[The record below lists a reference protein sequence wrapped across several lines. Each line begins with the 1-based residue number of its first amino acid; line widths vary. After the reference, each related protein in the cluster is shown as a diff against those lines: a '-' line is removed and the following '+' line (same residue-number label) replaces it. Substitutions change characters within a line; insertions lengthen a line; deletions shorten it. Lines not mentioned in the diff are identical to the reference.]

1 MTDVSVRAEG
11 AEKEAIRTNFPYFYL
26 IIVNTQNFP
35 PRLATAETELYA
47 TKKSYEICSERDE
60 DFAEKLIFGSVWS
73 CS

>member
-35 PRLATAETELYA
+35 PRLATAETESYA
-47 TKKSYEICSERDE
+47 TKQSYEICFKYAQKETRT
-60 DFAEKLIFGSVWS
+60 LQRH
-73 CS
+73 